1 MFFSKLLI
9 FKISSFSFTFI
20 LRHYPLKCFVFLHL
34 VNNKIVVVVKNTL
47 KLSLPI
53 FFIAFVSLML
63 TKNFVSANE
72 LVPLVPPVPYVHIQ
86 NENVILYSDLGVT
99 PLTALPQ
106 SHFALITDESGE
118 FYKVL
123 YYDLSGF
130 VRVSSVTKVDFEPK
144 TKWLS
149 GTLTVVA
156 AGDTNTINIRSRPD
170 HRIPQNIIHQA
181 NTLDTLIYYGT
192 LQGTAISVNYG
203 NLWYFV
209 KFTIDGI
216 DSFGYVYNQNVNANP
231 IPQNNL
237 EKVMVPAPTPDPPA
251 VITPDLQLPPYI
263 IPVIIIALSIPAV
276 LIMILLFKKPKT
288 KKVPRSF

>member
-1 MFFSKLLI
+1 
-9 FKISSFSFTFI
+9 
-20 LRHYPLKCFVFLHL
+20 
-34 VNNKIVVVVKNTL
+34 
-47 KLSLPI
+47 
-53 FFIAFVSLML
+53 ML